1 MSDPELSPHLWLT
14 LAHGFLRIQT
24 ERVGTGI
31 IAVLLT
37 QDITPFDLAP
47 LEHDLKEAAASTS
60 WRIAIHLTQV
70 EMMGS
75 QSLGMLI
82 NIICKEVLAKKGKLV
97 VFGINSDI
105 HETLKITKL
114 AALVAIVKD
123 KAAAIA
129 ALG

>member
-1 MSDPELSPHLWLT
+1 MASS
-14 LAHGFLRIQT
+14 RIQI
-24 ERVGTGI
+24 ERVGTGTI
-31 IAVLLT
+31 GVLLT

-82 NIICKEVLAKKGKLV
+82 DVICKEILAKKGKLV

-114 AALVAIVKD
+114 AALFAIVKD